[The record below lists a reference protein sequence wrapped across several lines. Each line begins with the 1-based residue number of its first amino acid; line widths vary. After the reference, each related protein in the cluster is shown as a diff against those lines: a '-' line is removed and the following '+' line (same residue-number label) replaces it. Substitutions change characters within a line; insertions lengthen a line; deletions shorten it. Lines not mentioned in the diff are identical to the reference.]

1 MTYTLTVSGRELEA
15 TDEQAAIIDYA
26 LGTSPK
32 NLLINALAGA
42 AKTSTLRFLCKYM
55 PLVPTLSLAFNKR
68 IADEMSKV
76 LPGHVRCATMNS
88 IGHRVWGSAVGK
100 RLVLDTRKNFNLV
113 KEGIERLSRLEKQY
127 AYEDFGEIMKTI
139 SRAKLN
145 GYIPAGAATGRS
157 LLTADEFF
165 GNLDEE
171 PEGWFMELVNNA
183 LLGSIKQAYAGL
195 IDFDDQIYMPTLFG
209 GSFPQHPR
217 VLADEAQDFSR
228 LNHVMLEK
236 LVPTGSWLCAVGDP
250 WQSIYAFRGAD
261 SNSMS
266 WLRDRFSMHEMT
278 LSVAFG
284 SVIKIVKNAHSRV
297 PHMKWPSWAVPGEV
311 TTLTEWDATSIPDNA
326 AVICRNNAP
335 LLSCALILLR
345 AARGVHLV
353 GTDLGPQLVKALKKL
368 GTPEM
373 EQADVFA
380 AIDSWEQEKLRKARN
395 GELSRIRLS
404 VYVFSQVSG
413 LLSAQ
418 LLHTASISL
427 RQKDP
432 YNFSQDIKAKDL
444 NGRLSI
450 IWTPSDVH
458 PHGLKTESPSSK
470 NSTSSMSSKR
480 ERKRSSSLS
489 D

>member
-1 MTYTLTVSGRELEA
+1 
-15 TDEQAAIIDYA
+15 
-26 LGTSPK
+26 
-32 NLLINALAGA
+32 
-42 AKTSTLRFLCKYM
+42 
-55 PLVPTLSLAFNKR
+55 
-68 IADEMSKV
+68 
-76 LPGHVRCATMNS
+76 MNS

-113 KEGIERLSRLEKQY
+113 KEGIEKLSRLEKQY
-127 AYEDFGEIMKTI
+127 AFEDFGEIMKTI

-145 GYIPAGAATGRS
+145 GYIPTGAATGRS

-165 GNLDEE
+165 GGLDEE

-183 LLGSIKQAYAGL
+183 LLASIKQAYAGL

-236 LVPTGSWLCAVGDP
+236 LVPKESWLCAVGDP

-261 SNSMS
+261 SNSMT

-278 LSVAFG
+278 LSVSFRCAQ
-284 SVIKIVKNAHSRV
+284 SIVRNAHSRV
-297 PHMKWPSWAVPGEV
+297 PHMRWPSWAAEGEV

-395 GELSRIRLS
+395 AGVVADKAECLR
-404 VYVFSQVSG
+404 VFAGFGPTLGAAIAYCEHLFASKGPIQ
-413 LLSAQ
+413 LLSG
-418 LLHTASISL
+418 HKS
-427 RQKDP
+427 K
-432 YNFSQDIKAKDL
+432 
-444 NGRLSI
+444 
-450 IWTPSDVH
+450 
-458 PHGLKTESPSSK
+458 GLEWSVV
-470 NSTSSMSSKR
+470 
-480 ERKRSSSLS
+480 
-489 D
+489 

>member
-183 LLGSIKQAYAGL
+183 LLASIKQAYSGL

-228 LNHVMLEK
+228 LNQI
-236 LVPTGSWLCAVGDP
+236 GRA
-250 WQSIYAFRGAD
+250 
-261 SNSMS
+261 
-266 WLRDRFSMHEMT
+266 
-278 LSVAFG
+278 
-284 SVIKIVKNAHSRV
+284 
-297 PHMKWPSWAVPGEV
+297 
-311 TTLTEWDATSIPDNA
+311 
-326 AVICRNNAP
+326 
-335 LLSCALILLR
+335 SC
-345 AARGVHLV
+345 
-353 GTDLGPQLVKALKKL
+353 
-368 GTPEM
+368 
-373 EQADVFA
+373 
-380 AIDSWEQEKLRKARN
+380 
-395 GELSRIRLS
+395 
-404 VYVFSQVSG
+404 
-413 LLSAQ
+413 
-418 LLHTASISL
+418 
-427 RQKDP
+427 
-432 YNFSQDIKAKDL
+432 
-444 NGRLSI
+444 
-450 IWTPSDVH
+450 
-458 PHGLKTESPSSK
+458 
-470 NSTSSMSSKR
+470 R
-480 ERKRSSSLS
+480 ERV
-489 D
+489 